1 MMKKLFLG
9 FLVAIALGACSS
21 EESEPEGAIVLTG
34 GTRKSRKV
42 LNSPPQ
48 SLGRQP

>member
-21 EESEPEGAIVLTG
+21 EENEPEEL
-34 GTRKSRKV
+34 
-42 LNSPPQ
+42 LF
-48 SLGRQP
+48 